1 MHKVLVVE
9 DSEALLEF
17 EVEAIQERLHLEV
30 LTASSFMEAKSVI
43 QECKDDIFVA
53 LVDLVL
59 PDAPYGEVID
69 LVLENLIP
77 TIVFTGEYNSELREF
92 ILQKRVVDYIL
103 KNNLNNF
110 QYALRLI
117 KRIYE
122 NRFMKAVIVDDS
134 EFMRMK
140 SRYSLSRLEI
150 ESLEAKNG
158 YEALDL
164 LDKHSDV
171 RLMLVD
177 FNMKEMDGIELTD
190 EIRKRYGSD
199 ELCVIG
205 YSSNKDPQVCIEFLK
220 KGANDFLPQS
230 FSEEEFTLRV
240 VNNLEMLDLLKSAR
254 DNAIRDFLSK
264 LYNRRYLYDVGKKLF
279 DNAKRGNI
287 TLYCAMIDIDHFK
300 KINDTYGHHIGDKAI
315 VHIATLIGSSFRDGD
330 IVARFGGEEFCVL
343 VVNAKED
350 SVVPMFEKLREK
362 IESAHLYVSH
372 KEKYIHIPITVSI
385 GVNMRLG
392 ENLDEFINT
401 ADKYLYH
408 AKKEGRNRV
417 EVCNTP

>member
-1 MHKVLVVE
+1 VEKVLVVE
-9 DSEALLEF
+9 DSETLLAF
-17 EVEAIQERLHLEV
+17 EVEMIQERLRLEV
-30 LTASSFMEAKSVI
+30 LTATTYAEAQKVI
-43 QECKDDIFVA
+43 ASNKDDIFVA

-59 PDAPYGEVID
+59 PDAQYGEVID

-77 TIVFTGEYNSELREF
+77 TIVFTGEYNNDLREF

-122 NRFMKAVIVDDS
+122 NRNMKAIIVDDS
-134 EFMRMK
+134 DFMRLK

-164 LDKHSDV
+164 LDKHNDI
-171 RLMLVD
+171 RLILVD

-190 EIRKRYGSD
+190 EIRKKYGND
-199 ELCVIG
+199 ELCIIG
-205 YSSNKDPQVCIEFLK
+205 YSANRDPQVCIEFLK

-254 DNAIRDFLSK
+254 ENAIRDFLSK
-264 LYNRRYLYDVGKKLF
+264 LYNRRYFYDVGYKLF

-287 TLYCAMIDIDHFK
+287 TLYSAMIDIDHFK

-315 VHIATLIGSSFRDGD
+315 IHISNLLGSSFRDGD
-330 IVARFGGEEFCVL
+330 IIARVGGEEFAIL
-343 VVNAKED
+343 VVNCNRD
-350 SVVPMFEKLREK
+350 FVVSMFEKLREK
-362 IESAHLYVSH
+362 IELSHLYVMH
-372 KEKYIHIPITVSI
+372 KDKHIHIPITVSI
-385 GVNMRLG
+385 GVNLALA
-392 ENLDEFINT
+392 ENFDDFIALTDE
-401 ADKYLYH
+401 KLYES
-408 AKKEGRNRV
+408 KTNGRNRV
-417 EVCNTP
+417 SVFY

>member
-1 MHKVLVVE
+1 MEKVLVVE
-9 DSEALLEF
+9 DSEALLTF
-17 EVEAIQERLHLEV
+17 EIEMIQERLHLEV
-30 LTASSFMEAKSVI
+30 ITAMSYKEA
-43 QECKDDIFVA
+43 QEAIAEHKDEIFVA

-59 PDAPYGEVID
+59 PDAQYGEIID

-77 TIVFTGEYNSELREF
+77 TIVFTGEYNRDLREF

-117 KRIYE
+117 RRIYE
-122 NRFMKAVIVDDS
+122 NRNMKAIIVDDS

-150 ESLEAKNG
+150 ECLEAKNG

-164 LDKHSDV
+164 LDKNKDI
-171 RLMLVD
+171 RLMLID
-177 FNMKEMDGIELTD
+177 FNMKEMDGTELTD
-190 EIRKRYGSD
+190 EIRKKYGND
-199 ELCVIG
+199 ELCIVG
-205 YSSNKDPQVCIEFLK
+205 YSSNKDPQICIEFLK

-230 FSEEEFTLRV
+230 FSEEEFTLRI
-240 VNNLEMLDLLKSAR
+240 VNNLEMLDLLKNAR

-264 LYNRRYLYDVGKKLF
+264 LYNRRYFYDVGYKLF

-315 VHIATLIGSSFRDGD
+315 VHIASLINSSFREGD
-330 IVARFGGEEFCVL
+330 IVARVGGEEFCVL
-343 VVNAKED
+343 VINCNKDFVI
-350 SVVPMFEKLREK
+350 SMFEKLREK
-362 IESAHLYVSH
+362 IELSHLYIDY
-372 KEKYIHIPITVSI
+372 KEKHIHVPITVST
-385 GVNMRLG
+385 GVALTLESNFDDFVKM
-392 ENLDEFINT
+392 
-401 ADKYLYH
+401 ADDKLYA
-408 AKKEGRNRV
+408 AKQEGRNKV
-417 EVCNTP
+417 VF